1 VVVAFFLVVRWT
13 DKYGKADIRWFATYL
28 RACLKSTLWEVVR
41 MAFQSW
47 TTCGKKGSSL
57 DFRYCASIHRRNLAK
72 GVEGRKS
79 TMGIRNVQSIQ
90 LRKRRKIG
98 LKQALIYTHP
108 FPLLPPPPTVAR
120 NSYLPPLQLNSQIL
134 FLGRKNWEGHL
145 LPPRPL
151 ASYACVSIL
160 AEHLIKKTRNIDV

>member
-1 VVVAFFLVVRWT
+1 
-13 DKYGKADIRWFATYL
+13 
-28 RACLKSTLWEVVR
+28 
-41 MAFQSW
+41 
-47 TTCGKKGSSL
+47 
-57 DFRYCASIHRRNLAK
+57 
-72 GVEGRKS
+72 
-79 TMGIRNVQSIQ
+79 MGIRNVQSIQ

-160 AEHLIKKTRNIDV
+160 AEHLIKKTRNIDVQRPIAEVSPTILRLFNVLRRICVWDPRMTTWGKSRFALLRVIARLFSEGNSDPPRII